1 MNRTKRRRVVDAAI
15 HWSIAAA
22 IAGTIGTALM
32 YKVIHEAEAKTQA
45 SECGN
50 DPCQELVKRM
60 AVIEQRLEDA
70 EPMLTGSAPK

>member
-32 YKVIHEAEAKTQA
+32 YKVVREAKA
-45 SECGN
+45 VGAESECGG
-50 DPCQELVKRM
+50 DPCQELIKRM
-60 AVIEQRLEDA
+60 AVIEQKLEEA
-70 EPMLTGSAPK
+70 QPVLTGSAPK